1 MAIKILPVDLVQ
13 ASGHTL
19 KNKIVN
25 SGLASTSRSF
35 SCGSLEGFIEE
46 KRDTF
51 IFIFENGF
59 VVSLY
64 NGHYKHLKQRKEG
77 RKKLPKFSRFRNKSC

>member
-1 MAIKILPVDLVQ
+1 MDIKIFPIDLVQ
-13 ASGHTL
+13 ASGHAL

-25 SGLASTSRSF
+25 SGLASASRSF
-35 SCGSLEGFIEE
+35 SWGSLEGFIEE
-46 KRDTF
+46 KRNKF

-64 NGHYKHLKQRKEG
+64 NDRYKHLKQRKEEK
-77 RKKLPKFSRFRNKSC
+77 KKLPEFSRFRNKSC